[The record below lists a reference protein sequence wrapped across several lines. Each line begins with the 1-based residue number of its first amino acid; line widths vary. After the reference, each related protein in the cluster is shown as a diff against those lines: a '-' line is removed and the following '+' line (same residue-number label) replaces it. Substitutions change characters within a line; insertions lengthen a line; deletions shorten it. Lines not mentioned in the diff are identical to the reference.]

1 MRDFNITVKS
11 EFDEITYDKNTS
23 KYYGI
28 HIWNVSTNVIKKST
42 NRLTNI
48 KHSKQLL
55 KSNIQVI
62 CQILFINRLAF
73 FFSKYS

>member
-11 EFDEITYDKNTS
+11 EFDEITYEKNTS

-42 NRLTNI
+42 NILTNI
-48 KHSKQLL
+48 KHSKQLW
-55 KSNIQVI
+55 
-62 CQILFINRLAF
+62 ILW
-73 FFSKYS
+73 KEKC